1 MDKNLENK
9 INKLMAELGVIKLD
23 YVERVKKQNSKGKDE
38 CHESE
43 EMKDIDIA
51 IDLIKK
57 YFEQT

>member
-9 INKLMAELGVIKLD
+9 VNKLMAELGVIKLD
-23 YVERVKKQNSKGKDE
+23 YVERVKKDNSHGKGE
-38 CHESE
+38 CQESE
-43 EMKDIDIA
+43 EMKGIDIA